1 MMKAFSSLRSLMWCH
16 WAMVRKK
23 GSLILCGA
31 FLFVAWNALLLLFLW
46 GRPPIG
52 RLGEGGGAEPGAGEE
67 WGGGKTKVG
76 GANGLAGEVIRLAEE
91 VESELET
98 QKKLLKQIQSH
109 RELWEQR
116 KQLGKR
122 ESEDTKDVRNV
133 EEPKKSQQIPVVP
146 LSHKIVDDT
155 KTVTGKHEVLM
166 VTPPRLVM
174 KEQEHEQEDKKM
186 PEDEVG
192 QTKPNPQ
199 IIIPILVIACDRVT
213 VKRSLDKLIQYRP
226 SAELYPI
233 IVSQDCGHAD
243 TARVIGSYGS
253 QITHISQPDLA
264 DIPVR
269 PDHRKFQ
276 GYYKIA
282 RHYRW
287 ALNQVFN
294 VFAYSTVVIVED
306 DLEVAPDFFEYFH
319 ALYPILR
326 SDPTLWCI
334 SAWNDNGR
342 DGLVDPGKA
351 ELLYR
356 TDFFPGL
363 GWMLLKEVW
372 AELEPKWPKA
382 FWDDWMRHPEQ
393 RKDRSCIR
401 PEISRTITF
410 GRKGVSLGQFFDQY
424 LRYIKL
430 NTEFV
435 PFTKLDL
442 SYLIREKYDETFEK
456 EVYSAPLVK
465 VEELQQGGSL
475 KGSGPYRVQY
485 SSRDSFKV
493 LARNLGVMDDLKSG
507 VPRAGYR
514 GVVSFISRGRRIF
527 LAPPEGWTK
536 YDTSWS

>member
-1 MMKAFSSLRSLMWCH
+1 
-16 WAMVRKK
+16 MVRKR

-31 FLFVAWNALLLLFLW
+31 FLFVACNGLLLLFLW

-52 RLGEGGGAEPGAGEE
+52 RFGEVGGAEPGGREE
-67 WGGGKTKVG
+67 WGVAKRKGGGT
-76 GANGLAGEVIRLAEE
+76 NLAGEVIRLAEE
-91 VESELET
+91 IESELET

-109 RELWEQR
+109 RSLWEKR
-116 KQLGKR
+116 KEMGKR
-122 ESEDTKDVRNV
+122 ETDGGKIEEKGKHKPSPRLPPKDGSENKDQSQERITQEFVAAVPDPKVDTKPDNDIKELTNRTKLDVSV
-133 EEPKKSQQIPVVP
+133 TIPQVV
-146 LSHKIVDDT
+146 
-155 KTVTGKHEVLM
+155 
-166 VTPPRLVM
+166 
-174 KEQEHEQEDKKM
+174 
-186 PEDEVG
+186 
-192 QTKPNPQ
+192 
-199 IIIPILVIACDRVT
+199 IPILVIACDRVT

-233 IVSQDCGHAD
+233 IVSQDCGHAE

-253 QITHISQPDLA
+253 QVTHISQPDHS
-264 DIPVR
+264 DIRVR
-269 PDHRKFQ
+269 PEHRKFQ

-294 VFAYSTVVIVED
+294 TLSHSTVVIVED
-306 DLEVAPDFFEYFH
+306 DLEVAPDFFEYFR
-319 ALYPILR
+319 ALHPILT
-326 SDPTLWCI
+326 SDPTLWCV

-351 ELLYR
+351 DLLYR

-363 GWMLLKEVW
+363 GWMLLKDVW
-372 AELEPKWPKA
+372 AELEPKWPAA

-393 RKDRSCIR
+393 RKERSCIR

-430 NTEFV
+430 NTDFV
-435 PFTKLDL
+435 PFTKQDL
-442 SYLIREKYDETFEK
+442 SYLMKENFDVNFVK

-465 VEELQQGGSL
+465 VEELQQGGGL
-475 KGSGPYRVQY
+475 TRTGPYRVQY
-485 SSRDSFKV
+485 SSRESFKV

-514 GVVSFISRGRRIF
+514 GVVSFLSRGRRVF
-527 LAPPEGWTK
+527 LTPPEGWTK
-536 YDTSWS
+536 YDVSWS

>member
-1 MMKAFSSLRSLMWCH
+1 MKTAFSSLRSLLWCH

-23 GSLILCGA
+23 GTLILCGA

-67 WGGGKTKVG
+67 WAAGKGKKG
-76 GANGLAGEVIRLAEE
+76 GAGGLAGEVIRLAEE

-109 RELWEQR
+109 RSLWEQH
-116 KQLGKR
+116 KDLGKK
-122 ESEDTKDVRNV
+122 ETEDGKDMKD
-133 EEPKKSQQIPVVP
+133 EPKEPQQVPQLPFLEENKVDLKKAQPPVV
-146 LSHKIVDDT
+146 T
-155 KTVTGKHEVLM
+155 
-166 VTPPRLVM
+166 TPPPEA
-174 KEQEHEQEDKKM
+174 KQDKNSD
-186 PEDEVG
+186 DEKQSSENKVALTDSSR
-192 QTKPNPQ
+192 QTV
-199 IIIPILVIACDRVT
+199 IPILVIACDRVT

-226 SAELYPI
+226 SVELHPI

-253 QITHISQPDLA
+253 QVTHISQPDLA

-294 VFAYSTVVIVED
+294 TFSYSTVVIVED
-306 DLEVAPDFFEYFH
+306 DLEVAPDFFEYFR

-342 DGLVDPGKA
+342 DGLVDPGKPD
-351 ELLYR
+351 LLYR

-393 RKDRSCIR
+393 RKERSCVR
-401 PEISRTITF
+401 PEISRTMTF

-435 PFTKLDL
+435 PFATRDL
-442 SYLIREKYDETFEK
+442 SYLVRERYDEAFDK
-456 EVYSAPLVK
+456 AVYSAPLVK
-465 VEELQQGGSL
+465 VEDLQQGGGL
-475 KGSGPYRVQY
+475 KGPGPFRVQY

-514 GVVSFISRGRRIF
+514 GVVSFLSRGRRIY

>member
-1 MMKAFSSLRSLMWCH
+1 MLKAISSLRSIVWCH
-16 WAMVRKK
+16 WTMVRKK

-67 WGGGKTKVG
+67 WGGRKAKVD

-109 RELWEQR
+109 RVLWEQQ
-116 KQLGKR
+116 KELGKR
-122 ESEDTKDVRNV
+122 ETEEATEERITS
-133 EEPKKSQQIPVVP
+133 EPKKPPQILAVP
-146 LSHKIVDDT
+146 LSNRIVDDAKPVT
-155 KTVTGKHEVLM
+155 KKTQILG
-166 VTPPRLVM
+166 VTPPHLVM
-174 KEQEHEQEDKKM
+174 EEEEHNQDNQKM
-186 PEDEVG
+186 GENQLG
-192 QTKPNPQ
+192 LTKPSPQ

-226 SAELYPI
+226 SPELYPI

-253 QITHISQPDLA
+253 QLTHIRQPDLA

-306 DLEVAPDFFEYFH
+306 DLEVAPDFFEYFR
-319 ALYPILR
+319 ALYPILL
-326 SDPTLWCI
+326 SDPSLWCV

-363 GWMLLKEVW
+363 GWMLLSDVW

-430 NTEFV
+430 NTEVV
-435 PFTKLDL
+435 PFTQMNL
-442 SYLIREKYDETFEK
+442 SYLVRENYDESFEK
-456 EVYSAPLVK
+456 QVYSAPLVK
-465 VEELQQGGSL
+465 VEEVQQGSSL
-475 KGSGPYRVQY
+475 KGSGPFRVQY

-493 LARNLGVMDDLKSG
+493 LARSLGVMDDLKSG

-514 GVVSFISRGRRIF
+514 GVVSFISRGRRIY
-527 LAPPEGWTK
+527 LAPPEGWAK